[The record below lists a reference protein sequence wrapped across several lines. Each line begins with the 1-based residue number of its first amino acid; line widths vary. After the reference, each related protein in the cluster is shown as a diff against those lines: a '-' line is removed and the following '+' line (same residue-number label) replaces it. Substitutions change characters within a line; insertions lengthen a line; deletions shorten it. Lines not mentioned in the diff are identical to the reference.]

1 MALYTKARTCVYF
14 KIESLCS
21 IHLFLVYYAAVV
33 ICKWGKSNSL
43 AVRIQKASF
52 HKHLMWSEVFAGNG
66 GGKDLGRRAHTV
78 LGEDYS
84 RPNGLVSN
92 KSKALH
98 LAKYFS
104 IN

>member
-1 MALYTKARTCVYF
+1 
-14 KIESLCS
+14 
-21 IHLFLVYYAAVV
+21 
-33 ICKWGKSNSL
+33 
-43 AVRIQKASF
+43 
-52 HKHLMWSEVFAGNG
+52 MWSEVFAGNG